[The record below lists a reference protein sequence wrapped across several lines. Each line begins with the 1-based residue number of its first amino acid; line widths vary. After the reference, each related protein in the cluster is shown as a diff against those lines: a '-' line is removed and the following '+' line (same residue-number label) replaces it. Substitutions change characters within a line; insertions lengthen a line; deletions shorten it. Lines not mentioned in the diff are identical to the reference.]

1 MKGKYLSILLIAVM
15 AILGLAACG
24 QNLSNNSSEN
34 GKLKLLLLYSQ
45 NTTG

>member
-24 QNLSNNSSEN
+24 QNLSNNHQKTE
-34 GKLKLLLLYSQ
+34 KLKLLLLYSQ